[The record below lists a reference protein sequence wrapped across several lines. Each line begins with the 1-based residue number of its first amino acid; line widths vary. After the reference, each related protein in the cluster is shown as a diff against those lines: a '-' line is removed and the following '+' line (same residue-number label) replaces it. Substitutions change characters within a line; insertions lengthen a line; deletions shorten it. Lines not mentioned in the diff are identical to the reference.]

1 GGPRGAVGAGRQRA
15 RRSHHP
21 GRQPHGHPPAE
32 RQAPPGL
39 FRHRAY
45 RLHAHRLR
53 RGLRQW
59 RGHDALLSRG
69 LPLREHGR
77 LPGGGGG
84 IAVGRLRS
92 DRRLQGARPAL
103 ARSGAGHA
111 ALSPFPGWHPVRGR
125 LLGEALC
132 LLGRRRQGTLL
143 AGAPGRDSH
152 RGGAL
157 LLPLGGQE
165 DVHRRAGA
173 PRAHRGL
180 TAAGAGHP
188 HLQPGRG
195 RHGHLSQAL
204 RSQRASRRRH
214 VILGGM
220 AKLARLTACALA
232 CGLLVTTSVAAQPE
246 TRRFPLADPK
256 QVDAGTFFAEHAAL
270 LASNPSWETEEMRAM
285 GGPEQRAALA
295 DVAGRLPD
303 DLLAREL
310 IRALDAV
317 RSAELT
323 IRVLRGLFPDE
334 PAFLAQIDAAQH
346 MVNLPDGS
354 VRRLPLIQAWRLQRG
369 LARMSARSLAMR
381 GAAPTLTG
389 TYAGKA

>member
-1 GGPRGAVGAGRQRA
+1 
-15 RRSHHP
+15 
-21 GRQPHGHPPAE
+21 
-32 RQAPPGL
+32 
-39 FRHRAY
+39 
-45 RLHAHRLR
+45 
-53 RGLRQW
+53 
-59 RGHDALLSRG
+59 
-69 LPLREHGR
+69 
-77 LPGGGGG
+77 
-84 IAVGRLRS
+84 
-92 DRRLQGARPAL
+92 
-103 ARSGAGHA
+103 
-111 ALSPFPGWHPVRGR
+111 
-125 LLGEALC
+125 
-132 LLGRRRQGTLL
+132 
-143 AGAPGRDSH
+143 
-152 RGGAL
+152 
-157 LLPLGGQE
+157 
-165 DVHRRAGA
+165 
-173 PRAHRGL
+173 
-180 TAAGAGHP
+180 
-188 HLQPGRG
+188 
-195 RHGHLSQAL
+195 
-204 RSQRASRRRH
+204 
-214 VILGGM
+214 M

-334 PAFLAQIDAAQH
+334 PAFLAQVDAAQH

-354 VRRLPLIQAWRLQRG
+354 VRRLPLVQAWRLQRG

-381 GAAPTLTG
+381 GAAPMLTG
-389 TYAGKA
+389 TYAGKAEGTDCPVESGPVELVQRGRAVELVRDNRLLFSVALGTGELAALATEQRYATVTRGAEGAQIDAPDRASEIYVAPLGSPDLVLAGSKFMACTVTLTGKR

>member
-1 GGPRGAVGAGRQRA
+1 
-15 RRSHHP
+15 
-21 GRQPHGHPPAE
+21 
-32 RQAPPGL
+32 
-39 FRHRAY
+39 
-45 RLHAHRLR
+45 
-53 RGLRQW
+53 
-59 RGHDALLSRG
+59 
-69 LPLREHGR
+69 
-77 LPGGGGG
+77 
-84 IAVGRLRS
+84 
-92 DRRLQGARPAL
+92 
-103 ARSGAGHA
+103 
-111 ALSPFPGWHPVRGR
+111 
-125 LLGEALC
+125 
-132 LLGRRRQGTLL
+132 
-143 AGAPGRDSH
+143 
-152 RGGAL
+152 
-157 LLPLGGQE
+157 
-165 DVHRRAGA
+165 
-173 PRAHRGL
+173 
-180 TAAGAGHP
+180 
-188 HLQPGRG
+188 
-195 RHGHLSQAL
+195 
-204 RSQRASRRRH
+204 
-214 VILGGM
+214 M

-232 CGLLVTTSVAAQPE
+232 CGLLVTTSVAAQLE

-334 PAFLAQIDAAQH
+334 PAFLAQVDAAQH

-381 GAAPTLTG
+381 GAAPTLKG
-389 TYAGKA
+389 TYAGKAEGTECPVESGPVELVQRGRAVELMREGRLLFSVVLGTGELAALATEQRYATVTRGAEGAQIDAPDRASEIYVAPLGSPDLVLAGSKFMACTVTLTGKR

>member
-1 GGPRGAVGAGRQRA
+1 
-15 RRSHHP
+15 
-21 GRQPHGHPPAE
+21 
-32 RQAPPGL
+32 
-39 FRHRAY
+39 
-45 RLHAHRLR
+45 
-53 RGLRQW
+53 
-59 RGHDALLSRG
+59 
-69 LPLREHGR
+69 
-77 LPGGGGG
+77 
-84 IAVGRLRS
+84 
-92 DRRLQGARPAL
+92 
-103 ARSGAGHA
+103 
-111 ALSPFPGWHPVRGR
+111 
-125 LLGEALC
+125 
-132 LLGRRRQGTLL
+132 
-143 AGAPGRDSH
+143 
-152 RGGAL
+152 
-157 LLPLGGQE
+157 
-165 DVHRRAGA
+165 
-173 PRAHRGL
+173 
-180 TAAGAGHP
+180 
-188 HLQPGRG
+188 
-195 RHGHLSQAL
+195 
-204 RSQRASRRRH
+204 
-214 VILGGM
+214 M

-232 CGLLVTTSVAAQPE
+232 CGLLVTTSVVAQLE

-334 PAFLAQIDAAQH
+334 PAFLAQVDAAQH

-354 VRRLPLIQAWRLQRG
+354 VRRLPLVQAWRLQRG

-389 TYAGKA
+389 TYAGKVEGTECPVESGPVELVQRGRAVELVRDNRLLFSVALGTGELAALATEQRYATVTRGAEGAQIDAPDRASEVYVAPLGSPDLVLAGSKFMACTVTLTGKR